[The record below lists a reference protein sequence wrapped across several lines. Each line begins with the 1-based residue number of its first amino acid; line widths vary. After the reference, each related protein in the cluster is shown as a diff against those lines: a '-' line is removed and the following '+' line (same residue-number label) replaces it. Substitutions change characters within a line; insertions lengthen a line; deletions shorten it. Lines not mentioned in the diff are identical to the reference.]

1 MIIVLHQASK
11 SLCYIL
17 LLLVGRCLYIRVSLS
32 SLTKKPYIP
41 GRGQDPVFWRGE
53 RNRCNVQF
61 PFLTQF
67 TKITF
72 QYRGKPSILRATH
85 KVIFS
90 PKFKICFHFPKLDI
104 SISSE
109 TWALVHFLRKLSLG
123 RGKGTGPFPVSTCC
137 VYSQGAATQGS
148 GRLKSGQ
155 SASLGMIATLPKIK
169 KHIFLARN
177 HGLRFLKAPLLP
189 LQFKPSSFK
198 VSILHLNGS
207 LKRLS
212 IVKAE
217 SFPQW

>member
-72 QYRGKPSILRATH
+72 QYRGKPSILRATD
-85 KVIFS
+85 KVIFFPQIQDLFSFSYTGYFNFLGNLS
-90 PKFKICFHFPKLDI
+90 PCSFPAKT
-104 SISSE
+104 E
-109 TWALVHFLRKLSLG
+109 PG
-123 RGKGTGPFPVSTCC
+123 EGKGHRTLSC
-137 VYSQGAATQGS
+137 VYMLCLQPGGRHAGLWPSEIWPISLSGDDRHTSKNKKTHLSSQES
-148 GRLKSGQ
+148 WIEIPES
-155 SASLGMIATLPKIK
+155 
-169 KHIFLARN
+169 
-177 HGLRFLKAPLLP
+177 
-189 LQFKPSSFK
+189 PSSP
-198 VSILHLNGS
+198 SAI
-207 LKRLS
+207 
-212 IVKAE
+212 
-217 SFPQW
+217 